1 MLVETT
7 RNNGCGDPGCN
18 VLQIVGVQIK
28 ALADAQAFNTQS
40 VQTLIIE
47 KFDNMEK
54 NNIKESNRIDELR
67 KGDIEA
73 VRIANDST
81 VKRAELLD
89 KNLIETAETVRKN
102 TDTLASTLASQLQSQ
117 LQQIM
122 QITTRQD
129 DKIAALERVNWEKSG
144 KEGASPTLQSLVTE
158 LVNLKTNNANNAG
171 ISEGQQLTKKSLTTM
186 LTVAI
191 SIITVITLLIN
202 FFRG

>member
-7 RNNGCGDPGCN
+7 RNNGCGSEGCN

-28 ALADAQAFNTQS
+28 ALADAQVFNTQS

-54 NNIKESNRIDELR
+54 NNAKESNRIDELR

-122 QITTRQD
+122 QITARQD
-129 DKIAALERVNWEKSG
+129 EKIAALERINWENSG
-144 KEGASPTLQSLVTE
+144 KAGAAPDIQKILTD
-158 LVNLKTNNANNAG
+158 LVNAKYTSEG
-171 ISEGQQLTKKSLTTM
+171 IAKGQQLTKNGLIAILGAAM
-186 LTVAI
+186 TVFT
-191 SIITVITLLIN
+191 IITIIIN